1 LEEAM
6 AYHKK
11 TWREKFEDDKGCPKV
26 VALGAETRRR
36 WGGGTCVIAT
46 PRLVDALMK
55 KVPRGR
61 VTTINEIRAALAR
74 DHGAEI
80 ACPITTGIFAS
91 IAAQVAEEDKA
102 KRKKGATP
110 YWRTLKAGG
119 EINPKYPGGVEAQ
132 KKLLEAEGHRIAS
145 RGRKTIVKD
154 WDRKIY
160 KPMEG

>member
-1 LEEAM
+1 M
-6 AYHKK
+6 AYRKK
-11 TWREKFEDDKGCPKV
+11 TWREKYESSNGHPKV
-26 VALGAETRRR
+26 IALGADLRRR

-46 PRLVDALMK
+46 PKLVDALMK
-55 KVPRGR
+55 KVPRGK

-74 DHGAEI
+74 EYGAEI

-91 IAAQVAEEDKA
+91 IAAHVAEEDKA

-132 KKLLEAEGHRIAS
+132 KKLLQAEGHMVTI
-145 RGRKTIVKD
+145 RGQKTVVKE
-154 WDRKIY
+154 WDKSAFNLAG
-160 KPMEG
+160 K